1 MTTITKAFSE
11 MYGNNEKLNYKRM
24 NVSANNMLKNIV
36 PNQEYTNNNGGK
48 PIPNNEIINK
58 SISNE
63 GAIPYGIILFVLVMI
78 SIIGVIYIYREKVYA
93 LFEKLNL
100 IGEDTKEDDATED
113 DTKEDHISQVEQ
125 KLNDHIKKYDTEA
138 HEKNIKE
145 KEIEEKNKN
154 INVKKGAVNELSAK
168 VDTISNYKQEQ
179 LVKENSFCYIGYE
192 SGQRECTNVFDGD
205 VCMSGEIFPK
215 LDICINPHLRV

>member
-1 MTTITKAFSE
+1 MSTITKAFSE
-11 MYGNNEKLNYKRM
+11 VYGNNGKLNYKKA

-36 PNQEYTNNNGGK
+36 PNQEYTNNNGGE
-48 PIPNNEIINK
+48 PIPTNVSSTNPDDF
-58 SISNE
+58 
-63 GAIPYGIILFVLVMI
+63 PYGFLFFMIIMVAII
-78 SIIGVIYIYREKVYA
+78 SGIYIYREKLYA
-93 LFEKLNL
+93 LFEKMNLFLN
-100 IGEDTKEDDATED
+100 EPKVDD
-113 DTKEDHISQVEQ
+113 SVGQLNQ
-125 KLNDHIKKYDTEA
+125 KLNDHIKKYDTEI

-145 KEIEEKNKN
+145 KEMEEKIKN
-154 INVKKGAVNELSAK
+154 INVKKGAVNELSEK
-168 VDTISNYKQEQ
+168 VDTASNYKQEQ